1 VETSFYQL
9 TFKKL
14 ESILT
19 EQGFNNQV
27 ASDLFNWHY
36 KKKIKTECE
45 LKISNKA
52 KDYVYSN
59 FDFTIPEI
67 IQSHQSE
74 DRTVKFLIK
83 LNKKTNEESNLKR
96 LNQTNKPLLTLPDFE
111 NSDFYASSS
120 DTVEAVLIPFQ
131 GKYTLCVSSQVGCA
145 MKCSFCY
152 TGTQGL
158 KRSLAT
164 SEIIGQFLAAY
175 YWLLENRPEDTRI
188 SNIVFMGQGEPLHN
202 FESVKEACEIFLS
215 QNGLSIGPQ
224 KITVSTSGFLPG
236 LKKWK
241 DNPLGVNLALS
252 LHSTDTKI
260 RNELIP
266 INQKHPLNEVLSL
279 IDEIPLLNKQ
289 FVTYEYLLISD
300 LNDFTNDAQ
309 SLGELLKNKRA
320 FINLIPFN
328 LFLGSKYLRP
338 SDEKVLEFKNILDEF
353 KIPSM
358 IRTTKGDDVLAAC
371 GQLNTKKV
379 PGSESWS

>member
-300 LNDFTNDAQ
+300 LNDSTNDAQ

-320 FINLIPFN
+320 LINLIPFN
-328 LFLGSKYLRP
+328 PFPGSKYLRP